1 MQIKTIYFQTLK
13 INLFKP
19 LVFLSPLFCLITTI
33 WEKKKKRIS
42 VCGITLVTSIASK
55 LGCTILKNKKSI
67 LPRLIF
73 LVNCLRHKRL
83 NSSLL

>member
-1 MQIKTIYFQTLK
+1 MQIKTMSFQTLK

-33 WEKKKKRIS
+33 WKKKRIS
-42 VCGITLVTSIASK
+42 VCGIILVTSIASK

>member
-1 MQIKTIYFQTLK
+1 MQIKTINFQALK
-13 INLFKP
+13 LNQFKP
-19 LVFLSPLFCLITTI
+19 LVFPCPLFCLITTI
-33 WEKKKKRIS
+33 WGRKKRIS
-42 VCGITLVTSIASK
+42 ACDITLVTSIASK
-55 LGCTILKNKKSI
+55 LGCTILKNKKRI